1 MNILCKLF
9 GHKSSEHDYSG
20 GEYMRLARGAI
31 DGVGREHATL
41 YARCPRCEKK
51 YRAGQIHLIQ
61 RECDRVAISAQAD
74 ARDAGRWRM
83 ASLIHSEMMKHPDI
97 RAEPEAASAYMKAVH
112 DGVCFEAAIDSA
124 IAAAKG
130 E

>member
-1 MNILCKLF
+1 MDIALK
-9 GHKSSEHDYSG
+9 
-20 GEYMRLARGAI
+20 
-31 DGVGREHATL
+31 
-41 YARCPRCEKK
+41 
-51 YRAGQIHLIQ
+51 
-61 RECDRVAISAQAD
+61 AQAD

-112 DGVCFEAAIDSA
+112 DGVCFEAAIDAA